1 MPRASWTV
9 RALQRVG
16 LRLLGAPELVQGRHD
31 ARIAETFR
39 SQIRAQ
45 IAFQPRPPPCVRFKF
60 RKGPDSDVGCPDMD
74 YRPASRAI
82 KFRGLLAGHGG
93 LRDSGR
99 RAAAIEGRARTDP
112 GPGPV
117 MISSCKSRRYT
128 VGQYPTTGVEK
139 IDNVR

>member
-9 RALQRVG
+9 RASGLQRIG

-82 KFRGLLAGHGG
+82 KFRGLLEAMACGTRDAGR
-93 LRDSGR
+93 LRS
-99 RAAAIEGRARTDP
+99 RAVLAQIR
-112 GPGPV
+112 GPGL
-117 MISSCKSRRYT
+117 
-128 VGQYPTTGVEK
+128 
-139 IDNVR
+139 